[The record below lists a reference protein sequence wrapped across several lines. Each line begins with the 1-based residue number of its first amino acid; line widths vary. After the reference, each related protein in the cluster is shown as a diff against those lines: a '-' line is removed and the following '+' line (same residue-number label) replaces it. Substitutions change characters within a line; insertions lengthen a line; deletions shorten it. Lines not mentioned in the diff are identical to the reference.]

1 MRTASS
7 ITRTCTDTNRHPWL
21 RRVLLSILL
30 LFVLAA
36 PALGGPGGKPAT
48 PNALAPLDG
57 DDHSFAAMINDRGKV
72 AGRSVG
78 VSTTAVVWDRRGNV
92 TMLLPLGSDQDSF
105 AEAINKRGDVV
116 GYSRA
121 GSSPCG
127 AGDTAVKWD
136 RHGAPSPLAALP
148 GHIETRG
155 FGINDKGVTVG
166 ISLEPRRPDCTA
178 AFHAVRWDRKGKP
191 TLLASPSASLPEGF
205 ANRVS
210 NNGRVSGFVNDAA
223 GSQFSAVAWDRRNV
237 PTLLPT
243 IPTSPIYIAVGVNNK
258 GTMVGQG
265 FNFGFESQALVWDR
279 HGNPPV
285 ALAPL
290 GTDPEALAAGIN
302 KHGSVV
308 GMSGVALFA
317 VVFQIFEPPASAVL
331 WDKHGVPTALPPLPG
346 DDFSYGFGVNDRGD
360 VVGYSNSAGTGANT
374 AVVWRK
380 GKGRKK

>member
-7 ITRTCTDTNRHPWL
+7 VTRTSTDTNRHPWL
-21 RRVLLSILL
+21 RRGLLSILL
-30 LFVLAA
+30 LLVLAA
-36 PALGGPGGKPAT
+36 PALGGPGDKPVTAT
-48 PNALAPLDG
+48 ALAPLAG
-57 DDHSFAAMINDRGKV
+57 DDHSFAAMINNRGEV

-78 VSTTAVVWDRRGNV
+78 VATTAVVWDRKGNP

-105 AEAINKRGDVV
+105 AEAINERGEVV

-121 GSSPCG
+121 ASGTCG
-127 AGDTAVKWD
+127 TEDTAVKWD
-136 RHGAPSPLAALP
+136 RHGVPSPLAALP
-148 GHIETRG
+148 GHVETRG

-166 ISLEPRRPDCTA
+166 ISLEPRRDDCTS
-178 AFHAVRWDRKGKP
+178 AFHAVRWDRKGNP
-191 TLLASPSASLPEGF
+191 TLLPSPLAPLPEGF

-210 NNGRVSGFVNDAA
+210 NNGTVSGFVNDAP
-223 GSQFSAVAWDRRNV
+223 GDQFNAVVWDRRNV

-243 IPTSPIYIAVGVNNK
+243 IPTSPIYIAVGVNNH

-265 FNFGFESQALVWDR
+265 FNFFFESQALVWDR

-285 ALAPL
+285 ALPTL

-302 KHGSVV
+302 KHGEVV
-308 GMSGVALFA
+308 GMSGEALFA

-346 DDFSYGFGVNDRGD
+346 ETFSYGFDVNDRGD
-360 VVGYSNSAGTGANT
+360 AVGYSNDAETGANT